1 MAVTAAERIL
11 IAMSVI
17 GRIVGGAYR
26 VTRLIGRGGMGEV
39 YAADGPHGEVAV
51 KFLRETHANEPEIVA
66 RFQREA
72 KIAARIH
79 SEYVATVHG
88 AGRDRDGHLWIA
100 FDLLEGESL
109 DARLRRSPQLAASE
123 IGWILSHVLTGLA
136 RAHVVGVI
144 HRDIK
149 PANIFLETLREREHE
164 RAKILDFG
172 ISKLRAQ
179 TSETVYPALT
189 AAEESLGTVSF
200 MPPEQDGGAIDADER
215 ADLYAVGAVAFLA
228 LCGVLPFVGDTPTA
242 VLTFKRTSS
251 ALSLREATGVT
262 WPEPVEEFM
271 RRTLARRREDRF
283 TSADETRL
291 AWEVAFR
298 APGIPVP
305 PRSISRGASPDD
317 TDVNPPQSSSTE

>member
-1 MAVTAAERIL
+1 MAVTTAKRIL

-39 YAADGPHGEVAV
+39 YAADGPQGEVAV

-109 DARLRRSPQLAASE
+109 DARLRRTPQLAASE
-123 IGWILSHVLTGLA
+123 IGWIVSHVLTGLA
-136 RAHVVGVI
+136 RAHGVGVI

-149 PANIFLETLREREHE
+149 PANIFLETVGDRA

-172 ISKLRAQ
+172 ISKLRAA

-189 AAEESLGTVSF
+189 AAEGSLGTVSF

-228 LCGVLPFVGDTPTA
+228 LSGVLPFVGDTPTA

-298 APGIPVP
+298 APGMPVP
-305 PRSISRGASPDD
+305 SRSISRGASPDD